1 MSAAP
6 PESVHAGEH
15 HRRFHLWP
23 RTVRARLTVV
33 ATLAFAVA
41 IGAVAF
47 GLVSLVRNNLN
58 DSIQATNQQQLNQ
71 LQDAVQAAIDRGDL
85 QPQPDQSCY
94 QIGGVVRCYP
104 NPPRHAGYEAAQREI
119 NTTAGNITLVAEQSL
134 AEVDRT
140 VNSVTHA
147 LMLAVPALIVLVGM
161 AMWYFTGR
169 ALRPVEAIR
178 LEAEEITGTTMHRRV
193 PEPDTDDE
201 VGRLARTM
209 NAMLVRLETSSQKQ
223 RQFVSDASHELRTPL
238 ASIRANLEVALRN
251 EQSTDWPEVARRV
264 LSEDERME
272 DTVAELLELAR
283 LDESE
288 GPLVLATLPE
298 VDLDDVVADLAITT
312 RRVPV
317 DTTRVSAGRVHGR
330 EDQISRAIR
339 NLVDNAARHATSKV
353 AVSLTT
359 DESGHVVDLIV
370 DDDGAGI
377 PPEDRVR
384 VFERFTRLDEGRA
397 RDAGGLGLGLAL
409 VKGIVDSHHG
419 TVTIDDVA
427 PRRRPLHGAA
437 PRRVVPLRP
446 ATPPPLPSQPCP
458 SSPSSASTATPGCR
472 RAATG
477 CASPTTS
484 KACCAASTPT

>member
-1 MSAAP
+1 MSDTP
-6 PESVHAGEH
+6 DVEER
-15 HRRFHLWP
+15 HRRFHFWP

-41 IGAVAF
+41 ISAVAF
-47 GLVSLVRNNLN
+47 GLVALVRNNLN
-58 DSIQATNQQQLNQ
+58 DSIEATNQQQLDSLQTQ
-71 LQDAVQAAIDRGDL
+71 LQAAIDRGDL
-85 QPQPDQSCY
+85 QPPSNGEQVFCCVVGPDGQPHYYKAQPQRD
-94 QIGGVVRCYP
+94 
-104 NPPRHAGYEAAQREI
+104 PRYEAAQREI
-119 NTTAGNITLVAEQSL
+119 RTTAGNITVVAQQSL

-147 LMLAVPALIVLVGM
+147 LMLAVPALILLVGM

-238 ASIRANLEVALRN
+238 ASIRGNLEVALRN

-288 GPLVLATLPE
+288 GPLALDTLPE

-317 DTTRVSAGRVHGR
+317 DTTKVSAGRVRGR
-330 EDQISRAIR
+330 EDQLARAIR
-339 NLVDNAARHATSKV
+339 NLVDNAARHASSKV

-359 DESGHVVDLIV
+359 DETGHVVDLIV
-370 DDDGAGI
+370 DDDGTGI

-419 TVTIDDVA
+419 TVTIDES
-427 PRRRPLHGAA
+427 PLGGA
-437 PRRVVPLRP
+437 RFTVRLP
-446 ATPPPLPSQPCP
+446 A
-458 SSPSSASTATPGCR
+458 A
-472 RAATG
+472 
-477 CASPTTS
+477 
-484 KACCAASTPT
+484 

>member
-1 MSAAP
+1 MSDA
-6 PESVHAGEH
+6 PESGKR

-41 IGAVAF
+41 ISAIAF
-47 GLVSLVRNNLN
+47 GLVSLVRTNLT
-58 DSIQATNQQQLNQ
+58 DSIQATNQRQLND
-71 LQDAVQAAIDRGDL
+71 LQTAVQAAIDRGDL
-85 QPQPDQSCY
+85 QPQDNRRVCGY
-94 QIGGVVRCYP
+94 DVVTGEPRCLP
-104 NPPRHAGYEAAQREI
+104 QAPQRGGYEAAQREI
-119 NTTAGNITLVAEQSL
+119 QTTAGNITLVAQQSL
-134 AEVDRT
+134 EEVDRT
-140 VNSVTHA
+140 VNSVEHA
-147 LMLAVPALIVLVGM
+147 LWIAVPALIALVGL

-209 NAMLVRLETSSQKQ
+209 NAMLLRLEMSSQKQ

-251 EQSTDWPEVARRV
+251 SDSTDWPQVAARV
-264 LSEDERME
+264 LAEDERME
-272 DTVAELLELAR
+272 DTVAEMLELAR
-283 LDESE
+283 LDESK
-288 GPLVLATLPE
+288 GPLPIDTLPE
-298 VDLDDVVADLAITT
+298 VDLDEVIADLVITT

-330 EDQISRAIR
+330 EDQLSRAIR
-339 NLVDNAARHATSKV
+339 NLVDNAARHAVAKV

-359 DESGHVVDLIV
+359 DDEGAVDLFV
-370 DDDGAGI
+370 DDDGTGI
-377 PPEDRVR
+377 APEDRTR

-409 VKGIVDSHHG
+409 VKGIVESHQG
-419 TVTIDDVA
+419 TVTIDDS
-427 PRRRPLHGAA
+427 PLGGARFA
-437 PRRVVPLRP
+437 VRLP
-446 ATPPPLPSQPCP
+446 A
-458 SSPSSASTATPGCR
+458 A
-472 RAATG
+472 
-477 CASPTTS
+477 
-484 KACCAASTPT
+484 

>member
-1 MSAAP
+1 MSDTLQV
-6 PESVHAGEH
+6 EER
-15 HRRFHLWP
+15 HRRFHVWP

-41 IGAVAF
+41 ISAVAF

-58 DSIQATNQQQLNQ
+58 DSIQATNQKQLND
-71 LQDAVQAAIDRGDL
+71 LQAAVQAAINRGDL
-85 QPQPDQSCY
+85 QPGPSRPVCGLGIDGQVHCY
-94 QIGGVVRCYP
+94 QQAPQRD
-104 NPPRHAGYEAAQREI
+104 GYQAAQREV
-119 NTTAGNITLVAEQSL
+119 NTTAGNITLVAQQSL

-140 VNSVTHA
+140 VDSVTHA
-147 LMLAVPALIVLVGM
+147 LMLAVPALILLVGM

-288 GPLVLATLPE
+288 GPLVLDALPE
-298 VDLDDVVADLAITT
+298 VDLDEVVADLAITT

-317 DTTRVSAGRVHGR
+317 DTTKVSAGRVHGR
-330 EDQISRAIR
+330 EDQLARAIR
-339 NLVDNAARHATSKV
+339 NLVDNAARHASSKV
-353 AVSLTT
+353 AVSLST
-359 DESGHVVDLIV
+359 DQNGHVVDLIV
-370 DDDGAGI
+370 DDDGTGI
-377 PPEDRVR
+377 SPEDRSR

-419 TVTIDDVA
+419 TVTIDDS
-427 PRRRPLHGAA
+427 PLGGA
-437 PRRVVPLRP
+437 RFTVRLP
-446 ATPPPLPSQPCP
+446 A
-458 SSPSSASTATPGCR
+458 A
-472 RAATG
+472 
-477 CASPTTS
+477 
-484 KACCAASTPT
+484 

>member
-1 MSAAP
+1 MSDA
-6 PESVHAGEH
+6 PESRER

-41 IGAVAF
+41 ISAIAF
-47 GLVSLVRNNLN
+47 GLVSLVRTNLN
-58 DSIQATNQQQLNQ
+58 DSIQATNQKQLDQ
-71 LQDAVQAAIDRGDL
+71 LQGQLQAAIDRGEFQGPRGGQQIFCCVTGPDGQL
-85 QPQPDQSCY
+85 HYYSAPPQRD
-94 QIGGVVRCYP
+94 G
-104 NPPRHAGYEAAQREI
+104 GYEAAQRQI
-119 NTTAGNITLVAEQSL
+119 QTTAGNITLVAQQSI

-140 VNSVTHA
+140 VDSVTHA
-147 LMLAVPALIVLVGM
+147 LWIAVPALIALVGI

-209 NAMLVRLETSSQKQ
+209 NAMLLRLETSSQKQ

-251 EQSTDWPEVARRV
+251 SDSTDWPQVAARV
-264 LSEDERME
+264 LAEDERME
-272 DTVAELLELAR
+272 DTVAEMLELAR
-283 LDESE
+283 LDESK
-288 GPLVLATLPE
+288 GPLPIDTLPE
-298 VDLDDVVADLAITT
+298 VDLDEVIADLVITT

-330 EDQISRAIR
+330 EDQLSRAIR
-339 NLVDNAARHATSKV
+339 NLVDNAARHAMAKV
-353 AVSLTT
+353 AVTLTT
-359 DESGHVVDLIV
+359 DDTGAVDLFV
-370 DDDGAGI
+370 DDDGTGI
-377 PPEDRVR
+377 APEDRAR

-409 VKGIVDSHHG
+409 VKGIVESHQG
-419 TVTIDDVA
+419 TVTIDDS
-427 PRRRPLHGAA
+427 PLGGARFA
-437 PRRVVPLRP
+437 VRLP
-446 ATPPPLPSQPCP
+446 A
-458 SSPSSASTATPGCR
+458 A
-472 RAATG
+472 
-477 CASPTTS
+477 
-484 KACCAASTPT
+484 

>member
-1 MSAAP
+1 MSDTLQV
-6 PESVHAGEH
+6 EER
-15 HRRFHLWP
+15 HRRFHVWP

-41 IGAVAF
+41 ISAVAF

-58 DSIQATNQQQLNQ
+58 DSIQATNQKQLND
-71 LQDAVQAAIDRGDL
+71 LQAAVQAAINRGDL
-85 QPQPDQSCY
+85 QPGPSRPVCGLGIDGQVHCY
-94 QIGGVVRCYP
+94 QQAPQRD
-104 NPPRHAGYEAAQREI
+104 GYQAAQREV
-119 NTTAGNITLVAEQSL
+119 NTTAGNITLVAQQSL

-140 VNSVTHA
+140 VDSVTHA
-147 LMLAVPALIVLVGM
+147 LMLAVPALILLVGM

-288 GPLVLATLPE
+288 GPLVLDALPE

-317 DTTRVSAGRVHGR
+317 DTTKVSAGRVHGR
-330 EDQISRAIR
+330 EDQLARAIR
-339 NLVDNAARHATSKV
+339 NLVDNAARHASSKV
-353 AVSLTT
+353 AVSLST
-359 DESGHVVDLIV
+359 DQNGHVVDLIV
-370 DDDGAGI
+370 DDDGTGI
-377 PPEDRVR
+377 SPEDRSR

-419 TVTIDDVA
+419 TVTIDDS
-427 PRRRPLHGAA
+427 PLGGA
-437 PRRVVPLRP
+437 RFTVRLP
-446 ATPPPLPSQPCP
+446 A
-458 SSPSSASTATPGCR
+458 A
-472 RAATG
+472 
-477 CASPTTS
+477 
-484 KACCAASTPT
+484 

>member
-1 MSAAP
+1 MSDTLQV
-6 PESVHAGEH
+6 EER
-15 HRRFHLWP
+15 HRRFHVWP

-41 IGAVAF
+41 ISAVAF

-58 DSIQATNQQQLNQ
+58 DSIQATNQKQLND
-71 LQDAVQAAIDRGDL
+71 LQAAVQAAINRGDL
-85 QPQPDQSCY
+85 QPGPSRPVCGLGIDGQVHCY
-94 QIGGVVRCYP
+94 QQAPQRD
-104 NPPRHAGYEAAQREI
+104 GYQAAQREV
-119 NTTAGNITLVAEQSL
+119 NTTAGNITLVAQQSL

-140 VNSVTHA
+140 VDSVTHA
-147 LMLAVPALIVLVGM
+147 LMLAVPALILLVGM

-238 ASIRANLEVALRN
+238 ASIRANLEVSLRN

-288 GPLVLATLPE
+288 GPLVLDALPE

-317 DTTRVSAGRVHGR
+317 DTTKVSAGRVHGR
-330 EDQISRAIR
+330 EDQLARAIR
-339 NLVDNAARHATSKV
+339 NLVDNAARHASSKV
-353 AVSLTT
+353 AVSLST
-359 DESGHVVDLIV
+359 DQNGHVVDLIV
-370 DDDGAGI
+370 DDDGTGI
-377 PPEDRVR
+377 SPEDRSR

-409 VKGIVDSHHG
+409 VKGIVDSHHR
-419 TVTIDDVA
+419 TVTNDDS
-427 PRRRPLHGAA
+427 PQGGA
-437 PRRVVPLRP
+437 RFTVRLP
-446 ATPPPLPSQPCP
+446 A
-458 SSPSSASTATPGCR
+458 A
-472 RAATG
+472 
-477 CASPTTS
+477 
-484 KACCAASTPT
+484 

>member
-1 MSAAP
+1 MSEAI
-6 PESVHAGEH
+6 ESGER
-15 HRRFHLWP
+15 HRRFRLWP

-41 IGAVAF
+41 ISAVAF

-58 DSIQATNQQQLNQ
+58 DSIQATNQKQLDQ
-71 LQDAVQAAIDRGDL
+71 LQRQLQSAIDRGEFQAPGGGRQIFCCVTGPDGQL
-85 QPQPDQSCY
+85 HYYAAPPQRD
-94 QIGGVVRCYP
+94 G
-104 NPPRHAGYEAAQREI
+104 GYEAAQRQI
-119 NTTAGNITLVAEQSL
+119 QTTAGNITLVAQQSI

-140 VNSVTHA
+140 VDSVTHA
-147 LMLAVPALIVLVGM
+147 LMIAVPALIALVGL

-251 EQSTDWPEVARRV
+251 EQSTNWPEVARRV

-288 GPLVLATLPE
+288 GPLVLDALPE
-298 VDLDDVVADLAITT
+298 VDLDEVVADLAITT

-317 DTTRVSAGRVHGR
+317 DTTKVSAGRVPGR
-330 EDQISRAIR
+330 EDQLARAIR
-339 NLVDNAARHATSKV
+339 NLVDNAARHASSKV

-359 DESGHVVDLIV
+359 DESGHIVDLVV
-370 DDDGAGI
+370 DDDGTGI
-377 PPEDRVR
+377 SPEDRDR
-384 VFERFTRLDEGRA
+384 VFQRFTRLDEGRA

-409 VKGIVDSHHG
+409 VKGIVESHHG
-419 TVTIDDVA
+419 IVTIGDS
-427 PRRRPLHGAA
+427 PLGGA
-437 PRRVVPLRP
+437 RFTVRLP
-446 ATPPPLPSQPCP
+446 A
-458 SSPSSASTATPGCR
+458 A
-472 RAATG
+472 
-477 CASPTTS
+477 
-484 KACCAASTPT
+484 